1 LKEGS
6 KSIPGRIS
14 DFPPELLP
22 AFTSY
27 RWPRNVRQLEQL
39 AERLILLCDG
49 NEIRADDLPKPMRA
63 SVPDDE
69 LIRIELPP
77 QGLDLAAVQKELL
90 TKALS
95 RFRGNQTR
103 AAAYL
108 NISRKTLLH
117 RLTKFGILRGSA
129 APVGSKGSILG
140 EPA

>member
-49 NEIRADDLPKPMRA
+49 NEIRADDLPK
-63 SVPDDE
+63 
-69 LIRIELPP
+69 
-77 QGLDLAAVQKELL
+77 GLDLAAVQKELL

>member
-1 LKEGS
+1 
-6 KSIPGRIS
+6 
-14 DFPPELLP
+14 
-22 AFTSY
+22 
-27 RWPRNVRQLEQL
+27 
-39 AERLILLCDG
+39 
-49 NEIRADDLPKPMRA
+49 M
-63 SVPDDE
+63 PDDE